1 MLRGA
6 NYSLRGLKVPNEL
19 IRRVACRLDL
29 HHLKRRDEP
38 TGAAAP
44 SPEVRSCDAM
54 AAKHRQQVKCLGFF
68 IALNFDWVLFSQF
81 PNFQMVIYEKGGFG
95 ASPPINE
102 RNPNVL
108 TPFL

>member
-6 NYSLRGLKVPNEL
+6 NYSLRGLNVPNEL

-29 HHLKRRDEP
+29 HHLKPRDEP

-44 SPEVRSCDAM
+44 SPEVRSC
-54 AAKHRQQVKCLGFF
+54 
-68 IALNFDWVLFSQF
+68 
-81 PNFQMVIYEKGGFG
+81 GGFG

-102 RNPNVL
+102 RNSNVL
-108 TPFL
+108 TLFL